1 MKSVLKKAVLAGAIA
16 LGAASAVDATP
27 FVDFE
32 IVGSTTYSSAGQGYS
47 ATVNA
52 APGQT
57 IYHDVLGI
65 MNQNAVANSTKPYT
79 LTAGQVSGTDGINS
93 AQFNLADPAGQLKTP
108 ANVDLNGALGTSG
121 GTATGAAITGIDV
134 AGAAGTFAGG
144 TTPVLLVDGSFAAG
158 TYSSD
163 IVSGTGNYGGA
174 NVGGIKADTTVG
186 QKTIQLNNASEG
198 SPGAPGGRP
207 VHQLLGNDCIREPD
221 FPGPRAGI
229 RCFVR
234 CRRLGANHASS
245 PGGVL
250 KRFHSGII
258 PFPRFPEE

>member
-16 LGAASAVDATP
+16 LGAASAVGATP

-47 ATVNA
+47 ASVNA

-57 IYHDVLGI
+57 IYYDVLGI
-65 MNQNAVANSTKPYT
+65 MNQNAVTNSTKPYM

-93 AQFNLADPAGQLKTP
+93 AQFDLADPAGQLKTP

-121 GTATGAAITGIDV
+121 GAATGGAITGIDV

-163 IVSGTGNYGGA
+163 IVSGTGNYGAA

-198 SPGAPGGRP
+198 SPGAPGADPYTSYSGMTVSESQTSP
-207 VHQLLGNDCIREPD
+207 VPEPASVAL
-221 FPGPRAGI
+221 FAVGGLALIMRRRRA
-229 RCFVR
+229 V
-234 CRRLGANHASS
+234 S
-245 PGGVL
+245 
-250 KRFHSGII
+250 
-258 PFPRFPEE
+258 